1 MLLCRKL
8 MRKPKVLIFDEPTRG
23 IDVAT
28 KAEIHKYIME
38 LAAEGVAILVISSD
52 LPEIMGVSD
61 RILTLHKGT
70 ITAEFDRET
79 VTEEKILKNAL
90 NLSDQSLSV
99 HSEEV

>member
-1 MLLCRKL
+1 
-8 MRKPKVLIFDEPTRG
+8 
-23 IDVAT
+23 
-28 KAEIHKYIME
+28 ME

-79 VTEEKILKNAL
+79 VTEEKILKMR
-90 NLSDQSLSV
+90 
-99 HSEEV
+99 